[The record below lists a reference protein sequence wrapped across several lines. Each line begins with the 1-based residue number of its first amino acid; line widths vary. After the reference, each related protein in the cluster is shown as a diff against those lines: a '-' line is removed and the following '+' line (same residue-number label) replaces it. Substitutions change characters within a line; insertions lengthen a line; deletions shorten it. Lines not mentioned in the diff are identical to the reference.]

1 MFVGCRCVPLV
12 SGSES
17 INFFGIILPLRFAGP
32 CGTVIGF
39 WKHDSFWMLGFW
51 GDGIRHIRI
60 QTSSGNSSG
69 GRGQHCILSCEFVFW
84 RMRSVLGGVVAQVPM
99 CVGSFMGSRFK
110 LVVGPT
116 LVLHLAVQLMDI
128 IGGILLHGVLSPE
141 LDASSNHNDSEA
153 DWGVFCQRGGLR
165 VEVHFYLVNIT
176 FILPLWV
183 ETRRTKKIISWLGG
197 DFSFEAS
204 FGRYSE
210 KNIPFWEMSE
220 IFLFF
225 SVREVLWEDA
235 IQPNASFII
244 DEFLVE
250 TYGNIEV
257 VDNMMEPLLLLL
269 VQIKIMSEG
278 AFETVLLSPC
288 A

>member
-1 MFVGCRCVPLV
+1 
-12 SGSES
+12 
-17 INFFGIILPLRFAGP
+17 
-32 CGTVIGF
+32 
-39 WKHDSFWMLGFW
+39 
-51 GDGIRHIRI
+51 
-60 QTSSGNSSG
+60 
-69 GRGQHCILSCEFVFW
+69 
-84 RMRSVLGGVVAQVPM
+84 
-99 CVGSFMGSRFK
+99 
-110 LVVGPT
+110 
-116 LVLHLAVQLMDI
+116 
-128 IGGILLHGVLSPE
+128 
-141 LDASSNHNDSEA
+141 
-153 DWGVFCQRGGLR
+153 